1 MRPRLSSAAGLAQK
15 DVQDLVQMF
24 SWGTCFSE
32 WTILITLLHSCEIK
46 HNLMLH
52 KYCRYVPLFSDNKR
66 CDCKSNQ
73 IPQIQLHLLKGYIRR
88 GHQSLSKSHEI
99 RTKARRHKET
109 ICLQEALNWYNNLV
123 YFTGFFCAFPFYAKL
138 GPKLYR
144 IIDQVEILNHC
155 VFSFNGLFDN
165 TR

>member
-1 MRPRLSSAAGLAQK
+1 
-15 DVQDLVQMF
+15 
-24 SWGTCFSE
+24 
-32 WTILITLLHSCEIK
+32 
-46 HNLMLH
+46 MLH

-109 ICLQEALNWYNNLV
+109 ICLQEALNWYSNGA
-123 YFTGFFCAFPFYAKL
+123 T
-138 GPKLYR
+138 GPKDWGTLSF
-144 IIDQVEILNHC
+144 ILQ
-155 VFSFNGLFDN
+155 VFSAYLLFMLN
-165 TR
+165 